1 MPQVRPRLSGT
12 ECLTYHCHYC
22 CPPPLS
28 YRAVSRILDVSAL
41 SYPAFTVDLTR
52 DQPMNPR
59 NPKYANFALVREMLE
74 TPRIVG
80 GFDFRAARDAALMIW
95 DTGKLF
101 LTGEGSSRIFPA
113 KNLICEV
120 LRLGVPLSVST
131 EGARQAHE
139 YDLSKF
145 AVFGA
150 SNSGRTKELISLFT
164 QLEKQGHAKR
174 FGLSAN
180 SPCMLE
186 SVSSRCYTLRCG
198 KEDAVAATKS
208 VVEQALFYRSLLSPW
223 EKTSP
228 MAANQQQADRKAREV
243 LETELD
249 PALVEKIA
257 QSPVIYFA
265 GRNNGVAEE
274 LTLKTNEIT
283 HKKSDYLEGTYAVHG
298 IEEIM
303 RPEEVVVV
311 VDPFPAEVEKFKTT
325 LVDGVGM
332 TVIAVAEEETALPTI
347 RIPQVE
353 GYQTVLQLLAG
364 WNILVHVGVALGIN
378 LDKAE
383 RARKIGNEFVGA

>member
-1 MPQVRPRLSGT
+1 MNLQ
-12 ECLTYHCHYC
+12 
-22 CPPPLS
+22 
-28 YRAVSRILDVSAL
+28 
-41 SYPAFTVDLTR
+41 
-52 DQPMNPR
+52 DQ
-59 NPKYANFALVREMLE
+59 KYAQFALVREMLE
-74 TPRIVG
+74 TPRLVGAFDFNAAIDTARIVG
-80 GFDFRAARDAALMIW
+80 

-113 KNLICEV
+113 KNLICEA
-120 LRLGVPLSVST
+120 LRLGSPLAIAT

-139 YDLSKF
+139 YDLSRF

-164 QLEKQGHAKR
+164 QLGKQGHAKL
-174 FGLSAN
+174 FGLTAN

-186 SVSSRCYTLRCG
+186 TVSSRCYTLRCG

-208 VVEQALFYRSLLSPW
+208 VVEQGLFYRSLLSPW
-223 EKTSP
+223 EKASP
-228 MAANQQQADRKAREV
+228 MVANQKEACQKAQEV
-243 LETELD
+243 LEAELD
-249 PALVEKIA
+249 PALVKKLA
-257 QSPVIYFA
+257 QAPVIYFA
-265 GRNNGVAEE
+265 GRNDGVAEE

-303 RPEEVVVV
+303 KPEEVVVV
-311 VDPFPAEVEKFKTT
+311 IDPFPGEIEKFKTT

-332 TVIAVAEEETALPTI
+332 TVIAVSDHETSLPTI
-347 RIPQVE
+347 RIPRVE

-383 RARKIGNEFVGA
+383 RARKIGNEFVAG

>member
-1 MPQVRPRLSGT
+1 MN
-12 ECLTYHCHYC
+12 LT
-22 CPPPLS
+22 
-28 YRAVSRILDVSAL
+28 
-41 SYPAFTVDLTR
+41 
-52 DQPMNPR
+52 
-59 NPKYANFALVREMLE
+59 NPKFAAFALVREMLE
-74 TPRIVG
+74 TPRIVRDL
-80 GFDFRAARDAALMIW
+80 DFVAAK
-95 DTGKLF
+95 DTAQAIQKVGRLF

-113 KNLICEV
+113 KNLICET
-120 LRLGVPLSVST
+120 LRQGIPLSVAT

-139 YDLSKF
+139 YDLSQF

-150 SNSGRTKELISLFT
+150 SNSGKTKELISLFT
-164 QLEKQGHAKR
+164 QLGKQGHANR
-174 FGLSAN
+174 YGLTAN

-186 SVSSRCYTLRCG
+186 DVTNHCYTLGCG

-208 VVEQALFYRSLLSPW
+208 VVEQALFYRSLLGPW
-223 EKTSP
+223 EKNSLLV
-228 MAANQQQADRKAREV
+228 ANQKEAAQKSQEV
-243 LETELD
+243 LEADLD

-257 QSPVIYFA
+257 KAPVIYFA

-303 RPEEVVVV
+303 RPEEVVIV
-311 VDPFPAEVEKFKTT
+311 VDPFPAEIEKFKTT

-332 TVIAVAEEETALPTI
+332 TVIAVSDTETSLPTI
-347 RIPQVE
+347 RIPRVE

-383 RARKIGNEFVGA
+383 RARKIGNEFIAP